1 MDELRYTRRRG
12 SRAQESRGISNPKTA
27 SAPQR
32 RRRSRGRRARTS
44 TADPDGRGGICG
56 QPSQRARTGDRSCD
70 GGLAVPLRG
79 RSQNLWRLPKE
90 RTVPTFSRET
100 LRLCLESIFWR
111 GVDRQERR
119 TLLAVLRRDSGESG
133 FSSGA
138 YPPEQRCPKSDERSS
153 EDVVEMDS
161 VSTRKGGDDYVP
173 PVRTEPHDCRADDD
187 RSHSTESVHR
197 RAVLQE
203 TVTHAPLVLERSGE
217 RLVGEGS
224 RLATA
229 RRTTF
234 FARTARPKPGR
245 SDKQGHAEPRRHP
258 QGEHDREEDQR
269 NLPLALRGLEPAQQV
284 LRINLIVRAHCS
296 PSPSIENKRGM
307 RRATSAD
314 WTNGRR
320 SLLAPPPRQASTRDD
335 PSSKPGWPD
344 WPLHQ
349 PLAHALLRVAGLYPG
364 LQRGGGFRFR
374 PAVVSHYRGR
384 SDRDVHGA
392 FQVGLDSGDDPVS
405 VPSPD
410 SVSHRR
416 RVRSPVELG
425 IPARI
430 SDEEWLARHARSLFR
445 RSLARWRHLFQ
456 WGQLDQTLAHPPLV
470 LAEQHPAKL
479 RERVCLGS
487 SSVRTIASRS

>member
-1 MDELRYTRRRG
+1 M
-12 SRAQESRGISNPKTA
+12 
-27 SAPQR
+27 
-32 RRRSRGRRARTS
+32 
-44 TADPDGRGGICG
+44 
-56 QPSQRARTGDRSCD
+56 
-70 GGLAVPLRG
+70 RG

-133 FSSGA
+133 LSSGA

-269 NLPLALRGLEPAQQV
+269 KLPFAWRGLEPAQRV
-284 LRINLIVRAHCS
+284 LRIHLIVRAHCS
-296 PSPSIENKRGM
+296 PSPSIDDRWEV
-307 RRATSAD
+307 RRATSAGS
-314 WTNGRR
+314 TNGRR
-320 SLLAPPPRQASTRDD
+320 SCCALPRSGQLPGMVSPVNRCRVR
-335 PSSKPGWPD
+335 PSVLGS
-344 WPLHQ
+344 
-349 PLAHALLRVAGLYPG
+349 AAGG
-364 LQRGGGFRFR
+364 RNRGSGEESGTANTCR
-374 PAVVSHYRGR
+374 PAAHFNPGR
-384 SDRDVHGA
+384 
-392 FQVGLDSGDDPVS
+392 F
-405 VPSPD
+405 VPGS
-410 SVSHRR
+410 
-416 RVRSPVELG
+416 
-425 IPARI
+425 AR
-430 SDEEWLARHARSLFR
+430 EVL
-445 RSLARWRHLFQ
+445 
-456 WGQLDQTLAHPPLV
+456 TL
-470 LAEQHPAKL
+470 
-479 RERVCLGS
+479 
-487 SSVRTIASRS
+487 